1 MLAFNA
7 TPSFYDELLSGYDI
21 LLFALGSCI
30 VISVLLLYYSQ
41 IPENKNSKSA
51 LDKPLYQSKDV
62 LLQSNNLEANFINTK
77 KSASTFTKLFVFVL
91 VFWVIFIPLY
101 QLLGVNHFI

>member
-51 LDKPLYQSKDV
+51 LDNPIYLSKDT
-62 LLQSNNLEANFINTK
+62 LLQTTNSELNFILVEKTISK
-77 KSASTFTKLFVFVL
+77 YAKLFVYGLIAL
-91 VFWVIFIPLY
+91 VVFAPFY